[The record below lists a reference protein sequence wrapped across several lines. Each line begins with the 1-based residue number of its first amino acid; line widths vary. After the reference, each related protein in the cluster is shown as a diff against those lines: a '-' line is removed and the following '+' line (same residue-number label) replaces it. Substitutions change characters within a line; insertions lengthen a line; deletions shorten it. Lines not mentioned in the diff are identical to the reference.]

1 MFKHPINI
9 LNDSPKDQIQFS
21 KKSVNQRT
29 TSLKPFNPHQWLVID
44 FSVKQIV
51 RFLCFVV
58 LGLHLA
64 NLAALFSKFVLGFA
78 NLKGLVPL
86 FDLNK
91 ERNIPSTYSSFT
103 LLFCCVLIA
112 VIAIMK
118 HKQGDRS
125 AFQWKCLSLIFLY
138 LSVDE
143 AASLHEL
150 ANAPLKQALNF
161 GGIFYFAWVIP
172 GAILVGI
179 FVIAYFKFLL
189 SLPTKTRNLFIVA
202 GVIYVGGALG
212 IELVGGAYAYE
223 NDMKNLAYSIIT
235 TIEEGL
241 EMLGILVFIY
251 ALLDY
256 IETYIKSLLIQINKR

>member
-1 MFKHPINI
+1 M
-9 LNDSPKDQIQFS
+9 NDSPKDQIQFS

-91 ERNIPSTYSSFT
+91 ERNIPSTYSSFA
-103 LLFCCVLIA
+103 LLLCCVLIA

-118 HKQGDRS
+118 HKQGDHY

-150 ANAPLKQALNF
+150 ANAPLKQSLNF
-161 GGIFYFAWVIP
+161 GGIFHFAWVVP
-172 GAILVGI
+172 GAILVSI
-179 FVIAYFKFLL
+179 FVIAYFKFWL

-202 GVIYVGGALG
+202 GVLYVSGALG
-212 IELVGGAYAYE
+212 IEFIGGAYAE
-223 NDMKNLAYSIIT
+223 VHGLTNLTYSFIT

-241 EMLGILVFIY
+241 EMLGTLVFIY

-256 IETYIKSLLIQINKR
+256 IETFVKSVLIHINKT